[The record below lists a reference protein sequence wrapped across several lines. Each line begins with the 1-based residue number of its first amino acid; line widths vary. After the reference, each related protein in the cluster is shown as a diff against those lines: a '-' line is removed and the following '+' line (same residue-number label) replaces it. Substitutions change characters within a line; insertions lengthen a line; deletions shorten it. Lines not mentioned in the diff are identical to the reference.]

1 MLFKGPS
8 DLAVEEVHA
17 ILRQIVA
24 RTLESEECKAL
35 AQYGQ
40 LKREIATCASLALE
54 KMKACHRAMPD
65 SAWVTLVRE
74 SKCHKNRFCALKE
87 KVEIPC
93 ELSQR

>member
-54 KMKACHRAMPD
+54 KMKARATWARSPAPCLTVQRMPT
-65 SAWVTLVRE
+65 VTRLHCLFHCGRV
-74 SKCHKNRFCALKE
+74 
-87 KVEIPC
+87 
-93 ELSQR
+93 

>member
-54 KMKACHRAMPD
+54 KMKACHVGLMPLPWLTVHD
-65 SAWVTLVRE
+65 SPSSGAINV
-74 SKCHKNRFCALKE
+74 S
-87 KVEIPC
+87 
-93 ELSQR
+93 

>member
-24 RTLESEECKAL
+24 RTLEGEACAGL

-40 LKREIATCASLALE
+40 LKREIATCASAALE
-54 KMKACHRAMPD
+54 KMK
-65 SAWVTLVRE
+65 VLLLLLLG
-74 SKCHKNRFCALKE
+74 F
-87 KVEIPC
+87 PC
-93 ELSQR
+93 WL

>member
-1 MLFKGPS
+1 VLFKGPS

-24 RTLESEECKAL
+24 RTLESEDCKAL

-54 KMKACHRAMPD
+54 KMKARRRARAPAPPG
-65 SAWVTLVRE
+65 SAWLLLSGAISVT
-74 SKCHKNRFCALKE
+74 KTA
-87 KVEIPC
+87 
-93 ELSQR
+93 